1 MTEALGRLGVIATF
15 VSAVL
20 GAGSLV
26 VGLRAGRARALR
38 IGRIYAWMCL
48 GGAALAVAAM
58 QHALITHNFSLKYV
72 AENSDRGTPLL
83 FRITGMWAALE
94 GSILLWGFVLCCFT
108 VAVVWR
114 FRQRLDDALV
124 AWATA
129 VMLAVTAFFFALMVG
144 PADPFITTLT
154 TPADGRGANPLLQ
167 EHILMA
173 IHPPFL
179 YLGYVGATVPF
190 AFAVAALVT
199 GRLGEGWLL
208 ETRRWTLIAWGC
220 LTFGII
226 LGAWW
231 SYEVLGWGGYWAWDP
246 VENASLLPWL
256 TGTAY
261 IHSVLVQERRGMLR
275 VWNLS
280 LACATFALTIL
291 GTFLTRSGVV
301 ESVHAF
307 SNSAIGP
314 WLLSFFTVIV
324 LVSVGLIGWR
334 GDRLRSVGSID
345 SPVSREGSFLA
356 NNVLFG
362 AFAFVVLLGTVF
374 PLLVEAWN
382 GDRLSVGEPYFDRM
396 TRPIGIA
403 LLFMMAVAPALPW
416 RKASGELLRTR
427 LLWPTIAAAV
437 TLVAC
442 VAGGIR
448 GFWALLTFAL
458 GAFAGGAALRQLG
471 LAMRAARRA
480 GRSPLFGLVGRAN
493 GGMVV
498 HIGVVLIAIAF
509 AASRSFSHTTEL
521 RMTPGQTTEAF
532 GHRIEYL
539 GITRSEGE
547 SGRSTITARVRVDG
561 GRIDAP
567 ALRRFS
573 SAGSLIGTP
582 SVRTGLTK
590 DLYFTLIAT
599 PQDSDDGP
607 AVIGFWV
614 QPMILWLWVGGILCG
629 VGTVLSIVPGRRRR
643 ATDPSTV
650 PFADDDSR
658 GVLVGSAAVSGGGS

>member
-1 MTEALGRLGVIATF
+1 VTSALGRLGVVVTLVA
-15 VSAVL
+15 AVL
-20 GAGSLV
+20 GAGSMLV
-26 VGLRAGRARALR
+26 GIRTGRRRPTEMARLYLW
-38 IGRIYAWMCL
+38 GTL
-48 GGAALAVAAM
+48 GGALVSVAAM
-58 QHALITHNFSLKYV
+58 QWALVTHDFSLEYV
-72 AENSDRGTPLL
+72 AENSDRATPLL

-94 GSILLWGFVLCCFT
+94 GSILLWGLVLCAFT
-108 VAVVWR
+108 VAVAWR
-114 FRQRLDDALV
+114 FRARFDDALV
-124 AWATA
+124 GWALV
-129 VMLAVTAFFFALMVG
+129 VMLAVTAFFFALMTG
-144 PADPFITTLT
+144 PADPFRRLLV
-154 TPADGRGANPLLQ
+154 TPIDGRGANPLLQ
-167 EHILMA
+167 EHLLMA

-190 AFAVAALVT
+190 AFAVAALAT

-208 ETRRWTLIAWGC
+208 ETRRWSLVAWGC
-220 LTFGII
+220 LTFGIV

-307 SNSAIGP
+307 SDSQIGP
-314 WLLSFFTVIV
+314 WLLTFFTVVV

-345 SPVSREGSFLA
+345 SPISREGSFLV
-356 NNVLFG
+356 NNLLFG
-362 AFAFVVLLGTVF
+362 GFAFVVLLGTVF

-382 GDRLSVGEPYFDRM
+382 GDRLTVGEPYFDRM
-396 TRPIGIA
+396 TRPLGIA
-403 LLFMMAVAPALPW
+403 LLFLMAVAPALPW

-427 LLWPTIAAAV
+427 LQWPMAAAAV
-437 TLVAC
+437 VIIAC
-442 VAGGIR
+442 VAGGLR
-448 GFWALLTFAL
+448 GVWPLLTFGL
-458 GAFAGGAALRQLG
+458 GAFAGAAAIRQLA
-471 LAMRAARRA
+471 LAARAARRQ

-498 HIGVVLIAIAF
+498 HLGVVLIAVAL
-509 AASRSFSHTTEL
+509 AASRSFGHSTEL
-521 RMTPGQTTEAF
+521 RLAPGQRAEAF

-539 GITRSEGE
+539 GLERTQGDG
-547 SGRSTITARVRVDG
+547 GRSTITARVRADG
-561 GRIDAP
+561 GRVDAP
-567 ALRRFS
+567 AIRRFS
-573 SAGSLIGTP
+573 SAGDAVGSP

-590 DLYFTLIAT
+590 DLYFTLVSVPDEAT
-599 PQDSDDGP
+599 GA
-607 AVIGFWV
+607 AVIGFYV
-614 QPMILWLWVGGILCG
+614 QPMILWLWVGGVLCG
-629 VGTVLSIVPGRRRR
+629 IGTVLSIVPGRRKR
-643 ATDPSTV
+643 ATDPASV
-650 PFADDDSR
+650 AFADDDR
-658 GVLVGSAAVSGGGS
+658 LLVGAGSGR